1 MSQVTRPDSLHRS
14 SFPCLWGAVLL
25 GHWLTSIFSPLS
37 SPSPGSLVQAALTQP
52 PSVSANP
59 GQTVQ
64 ITCSRISGSYA
75 GWYQQ
80 KVPGSRPSGIPSRF
94 SGSLSASTATLT
106 ITGVQA
112 EDEPVYYSGS
122 SDSSGN
128 FLHSPV
134 SLCGVFGAGT
144 LLTVLG
150 QSKAAPTVT
159 VFPPSKEEM
168 SSQGKA
174 TVVCLAGDFY
184 PGAAKMDWS
193 AEGCTL
199 NNDIQTSQPQRQTN
213 NKYMASSYMML
224 SASEWNKCK
233 TITCKVTHEVSNV
246 VKTLNKSECF

>member
-112 EDEPVYYSGS
+112 EDEPVYYSAMCHCVYFFGS
-122 SDSSGN
+122 
-128 FLHSPV
+128 
-134 SLCGVFGAGT
+134 GT
-144 LLTVLG
+144 QLNILS

-193 AEGCTL
+193 FPCGPAQSGL
-199 NNDIQTSQPQRQTN
+199 WPQLCREHQCSAAVTP
-213 NKYMASSYMML
+213 SEL
-224 SASEWNKCK
+224 SGATQGTGDGS
-233 TITCKVTHEVSNV
+233 THPRCVHFWW
-246 VKTLNKSECF
+246 K

>member
-1 MSQVTRPDSLHRS
+1 MAWAPLLLVVLAHVSGDQARLSAQELIPLPVGGCAPGALADLHLLPSLLS
-14 SFPCLWGAVLL
+14 
-25 GHWLTSIFSPLS
+25 LS
-37 SPSPGSLVQAALTQP
+37 SEPGTNQGPWQCRV
-52 PSVSANP
+52 SVIYWSD
-59 GQTVQ
+59 Q
-64 ITCSRISGSYA
+64 
-75 GWYQQ
+75 
-80 KVPGSRPSGIPSRF
+80 RPSGIPSRF

-112 EDEPVYYSGS
+112 EDEK
-122 SDSSGN
+122 

>member
-112 EDEPVYYSGS
+112 EDEPVYYSGTMCHCVYFFG
-122 SDSSGN
+122 SGTQLN
-128 FLHSPV
+128 ILS
-134 SLCGVFGAGT
+134 
-144 LLTVLG
+144 

>member
-1 MSQVTRPDSLHRS
+1 MAWAPLLLVVLAHVSGDQARLSAQE
-14 SFPCLWGAVLL
+14 FPG
-25 GHWLTSIFSPLS
+25 
-37 SPSPGSLVQAALTQP
+37 PGSADSATLGLCWLVPAEGPWQCRV
-52 PSVSANP
+52 SVIYWSD
-59 GQTVQ
+59 Q
-64 ITCSRISGSYA
+64 
-75 GWYQQ
+75 
-80 KVPGSRPSGIPSRF
+80 RPSGIPSRF